1 MPDKPYNPSRMK
13 GVTNL
18 KQCTIRSERITDY
31 QSISDV
37 NAAAFTYSYGMGE
50 VTLIN
55 VFRSRRAFDPD
66 LSLVAELDNRI
77 IGHVLFTPQQVFVGD
92 KLLDAVIL
100 APIAVYPEFQNKG
113 IGTVLIEEGHKR
125 AKEKGF
131 HFSLLLGHPGYYPR
145 FGYLSK
151 MWSNSNVLLPV
162 NEIPLSSK
170 FVKERRIHVT
180 DLESLNGMWE
190 IWNQGIDMAFKPES
204 SITSWISPGK
214 GIQASAIEVD
224 GNFSGYLRYGK
235 DNPGRILNILA
246 RDSESLMEI
255 CAYIKSKLV
264 LDNTESK
271 FLFLPISPESCE
283 RNQVTLDYQTEVNS
297 GPEKMLKILNDNSSI
312 TDYCEEVISGK
323 RAPGNIIWPVEF
335 DVC

>member
-1 MPDKPYNPSRMK
+1 MK
-13 GVTNL
+13 GETNL
-18 KQCTIRSERITDY
+18 NQCTLRSERINDY
-31 QSISDV
+31 HSISVV
-37 NAAAFTYSYGMGE
+37 NAAAFNYSYGMGE

-55 VFRSRRAFDPD
+55 VLRSRKAFDPD
-66 LSLVAELDNRI
+66 LSLVAELNNRI
-77 IGHVLFTPQQVFVGD
+77 IGHVLFTPQQVFVGG

-145 FGYLSK
+145 FGYQSK

-162 NEIPLSSK
+162 NEIPSSSK
-170 FVKERRIHVT
+170 SVKERRIQVT
-180 DLESLNGMWE
+180 DLESLYGMWE
-190 IWNQGIDMAFKPES
+190 LWNQGVDMAFKPES

-214 GIQASAIEVD
+214 GIQASVIEAD
-224 GNFSGYLRYGK
+224 GNFTGYLRYEK
-235 DNPGRILNILA
+235 DNPERILSILA

-255 CAYIKSKLV
+255 CSYIKSKMV
-264 LDNTESK
+264 PGDTGSK
-271 FLFLPISPESCE
+271 FLSLPISSESCE
-283 RNQVTLDYQTEVNS
+283 RNKVTLDYQTEVNT
-297 GPEKMLKILNDNSSI
+297 GPEKMLKILDDNSSI

-323 RAPGNIIWPVEF
+323 RAPGNVIWPVEF